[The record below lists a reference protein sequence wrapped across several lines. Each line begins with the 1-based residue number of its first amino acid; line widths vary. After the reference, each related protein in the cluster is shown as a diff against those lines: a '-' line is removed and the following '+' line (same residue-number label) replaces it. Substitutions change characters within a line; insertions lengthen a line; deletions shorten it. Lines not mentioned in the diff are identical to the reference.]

1 MKYYLY
7 LCKYSKKK
15 KNTEGWVWRRLYVR
29 INFLMGFL
37 QAAPSV
43 RVEKAKK
50 HYEVFLFYI
59 LSSIVAFFNYKLN
72 AKLNNKGN
80 LNLAAG

>member
-1 MKYYLY
+1 
-7 LCKYSKKK
+7 
-15 KNTEGWVWRRLYVR
+15 
-29 INFLMGFL
+29 MGFL